1 MECRQ
6 TTKLV
11 LAAGE
16 VRQMLV
22 EANTMVLVTDGSI
35 AVRAPMLWLAETMV
49 TQESELVPERPRVIE
64 QGGWVAL
71 RAISRAE
78 IVLIP
83 PDGIALWSRIG
94 RCLEVFM
101 GGGKEPVTK
110 V

>member
-6 TTKLV
+6 TTQFV

-16 VRQMLV
+16 TRQMLV
-22 EANTMVLVTDGSI
+22 EANTMVLVLEGRI
-35 AVRAPMLWLAETMV
+35 AVRPPLLWMAETMV
-49 TQESELVPERPRVIE
+49 IQESELVPEQPRVME

-71 RAISRAE
+71 RAISRAD

-83 PDGIALWSRIG
+83 PEGIAVWSKIG
-94 RCLEVFM
+94 RCLEAFLRA
-101 GGGKEPVTK
+101 GKEQFKK